1 MNDRLQAI
9 AASLTDEQ
17 RARIE
22 REDRLRAGLVVQMA
36 GVDITALPRLPP
48 ELEKAR
54 RPALAPP
61 GKPPAQRQR
70 RRRG

>member
-9 AASLTDEQ
+9 VASLTDEQ
-17 RARIE
+17 RTRIE
-22 REDRLRAGLVVQMA
+22 LEDRLRAGLVVQMA
-36 GVDITALPRLPP
+36 GVDITDLPRLPP

-54 RPALAPP
+54 RPAEPP
-61 GKPPAQRQR
+61 GKPPDQHRR